1 MSLVLSMCMFVDIVV
16 MKTYKDGLHYH
27 KIALQQYTEC
37 QYGLLREFQS
47 RQILTSQQLIDVECL
62 NYSPG
67 EQNRKLLEFM
77 TSLEDK
83 KQLKELCNSFIDTKQ
98 SHLVPYF
105 TGYHSRL
112 YKLLI
117 NCNFLNF
124 KTSRITLYF
133 TTHHLLL

>member
-1 MSLVLSMCMFVDIVV
+1 
-16 MKTYKDGLHYH
+16 MKTYKDGLRYH
-27 KIALQQYTEC
+27 KIVLLQYIEC
-37 QYGLLREFQS
+37 QYGLLDEWKS
-47 RQILTSQQLIDVECL
+47 RQVFISQQLNAVDWL
-62 NYSPG
+62 NHSTG
-67 EQNRKLLEFM
+67 EQSCKLLELM

-117 NCNFLNF
+117 KL
-124 KTSRITLYF
+124 
-133 TTHHLLL
+133 

>member
-1 MSLVLSMCMFVDIVV
+1 MSLVLPVCMFVYIVV
-16 MKTYKDGLHYH
+16 MKSYKDGLHYH
-27 KIALQQYTEC
+27 KIALHQYTEC
-37 QYGLLREFQS
+37 QYGLLVELES
-47 RQILTSQQLIDVECL
+47 RQVFTSQQLIDVKCSKYL
-62 NYSPG
+62 PVHKSW
-67 EQNRKLLEFM
+67 KLLELM

-83 KQLKELCNSFIDTKQ
+83 KQLKKLCNSFNNTKQ

-124 KTSRITLYF
+124 KTSRITPYF
-133 TTHHLLL
+133 ATHHLLL